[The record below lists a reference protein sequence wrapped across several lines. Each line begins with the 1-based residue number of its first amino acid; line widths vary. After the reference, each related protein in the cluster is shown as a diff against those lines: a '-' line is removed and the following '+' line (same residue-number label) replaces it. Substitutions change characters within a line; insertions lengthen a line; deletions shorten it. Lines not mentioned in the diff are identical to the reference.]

1 MLDNLPQLLSPVT
14 TPDIYHVRPIRLDC
28 DACDAPS
35 GQEHRWETFEAYA
48 DYCNYGSRYGRESI
62 ILGCAEMVR
71 KLTFY
76 VLKRGKVHRK
86 RYHTVGSDLYGAGLL
101 AIVKATSDPAKFRP
115 VGQGADE
122 VVYCDRTGEVW
133 EGGDDEI
140 TAIRKYLRT
149 VARRAMWDEFRRGR
163 LIYVLP
169 STARDA
175 RRRGEPEAPEEK
187 HIGHDAFAAIEAPG
201 SQDPF
206 LAIEVE
212 EVIRKACT
220 EPLDAALIRLKYKGY
235 TYPKMGQELGISPH
249 RARRAVNRIY
259 EAVCRTLD
267 LNRKPMGRGRRSKP

>member
-28 DACDAPS
+28 DACDVPS
-35 GQEHRWETFEAYA
+35 GEEHRWETFEACA
-48 DYCNYGSRYGRESI
+48 DFHAYGSSYGRESI

-71 KLTFY
+71 KLTFH

-86 RYHTVGSDLYGAGLL
+86 RYHTVGPDLYGAGLL

-115 VGQGADE
+115 VGQGSEE

-149 VARRAMWDEFRRGR
+149 VARRAMWGEFKRG
-163 LIYVLP
+163 
-169 STARDA
+169 ARNA
-175 RRRGEPEAPEEK
+175 NRRGEPKAPEQKQVE
-187 HIGHDAFAAIEAPG
+187 HDVLARIEAPG

-220 EPLDAALIRLKYKGY
+220 APLDAALIRLKYKGY

-259 EAVCRTLD
+259 QAICRALD
-267 LNRKPMGRGRRSKP
+267 LPASPMGRGHRKTA